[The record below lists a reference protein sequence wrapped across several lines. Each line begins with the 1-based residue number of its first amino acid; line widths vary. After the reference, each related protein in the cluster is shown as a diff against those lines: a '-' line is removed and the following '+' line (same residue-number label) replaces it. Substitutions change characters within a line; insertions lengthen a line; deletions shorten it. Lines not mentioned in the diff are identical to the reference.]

1 MLPMTHVPAM
11 ISSSSPLRRT
21 PATVTALLLA
31 IGVSLT
37 ITSSGC
43 RTAPISGRRQLV
55 IIPESQEITLGVQ
68 AYEKTLAEEAMSEN
82 RQLIEMVNRVGQRI
96 AAAADK
102 PEYDWEFRVI
112 ASDTMNA
119 FALPGGKVAIYE
131 GLIPICQDE
140 AGLAVVMSHEVAHAI
155 ARHGGERMSQQKV
168 VSGLGA
174 VINVVAQQ
182 KTSAAT
188 TDTVMKAYG
197 ATSKYGV
204 ILPYSRK
211 HESEADAIGLILMAK
226 AGYDPSV
233 APEFWERFSRQTGAK
248 PPELLSTHPTDAR
261 RAANLR
267 TLLPEAMNYYKAAP
281 EQLGMGDVLPFT
293 MRATA
298 PQTESPSH
306 AAVAADSPET
316 FLSSS
321 SFAPGPPQ
329 SNTVEAPLEL
339 PEMDGRPENVQA
351 LAATGFP
358 PSPHETFRLPVT
370 AGSLSP
376 LTQRAFRR
384 SGATNR
390 PIDDGWHRANGRP

>member
-1 MLPMTHVPAM
+1 M
-11 ISSSSPLRRT
+11 
-21 PATVTALLLA
+21 
-31 IGVSLT
+31 
-37 ITSSGC
+37 
-43 RTAPISGRRQLV
+43 
-55 IIPESQEITLGVQ
+55 IPESQEITLGMQ
-68 AYEKTLAEEAMSEN
+68 AYEKTLSEQPMSEN
-82 RQLIEMVNRVGQRI
+82 QELIEMVNRVGQRI

-155 ARHGGERMSQQKV
+155 ARHGGERMSQQTV
-168 VSGLGA
+168 VSGIGGVVNA
-174 VINVVAQQ
+174 VSQRKADP
-182 KTSAAT
+182 AT
-188 TDTVMKAYG
+188 ADKLMQVYG
-197 ATSKYGV
+197 AASKYGV

-233 APEFWERFSRQTGAK
+233 APEFWERFSHQTGAK

-267 TLLPEAMNYYKAAP
+267 TLLPEAMNYYKTAP
-281 EQLGMGDVLPFT
+281 EQLGMGAVLPFT
-293 MRATA
+293 TLMSP
-298 PQTESPSH
+298 PQTESSSH
-306 AAVAADSPET
+306 AAKAMGSRET

-329 SNTVEAPLEL
+329 HKTVDAPLEL
-339 PEMDGRPENVQA
+339 PEMDQRPENVEA
-351 LAATGFP
+351 LAATGLP
-358 PSPHETFRLPVT
+358 QSMHETFRLPV
-370 AGSLSP
+370 AVGRLSP
-376 LTQRAFRR
+376 LTKGAFGP
-384 SGATNR
+384 SNESDEQL
-390 PIDDGWHRANGRP
+390 DDGWHRANGRP